1 MKKTVRDIE
10 VTGKTVLVRCDFNVP
25 MKDGVIVDDSRIVA
39 VLPTIDYLLDQGAKI
54 ILMSHFGRPEGTPNM
69 KYTLKPVA
77 ERLTEFLGKEVI
89 FVSAP
94 NVVDEKVL
102 EKSRELK
109 DRDVMLLENLRFR
122 KQEEEN
128 APEFAGE
135 LAGLAEIFV
144 NDAFGTAHRAHASTY
159 GVASYLPA
167 VAGFLM
173 EKEVEFLGDAM
184 KNPEKPFLAIM
195 GGAKVEDKILVI
207 SKLME
212 KVDTL
217 IIGGGMAFPFLRA
230 MGYET
235 GKSLLNE
242 KGVEL
247 AKELLS
253 KAEEKQVKMLLPVDV
268 VCAKEFSDDSPRET
282 HSRDQIP
289 EDQMGLDI
297 GPETVALF
305 AKEIEKAKT
314 IFWNGPMGVFEMPNF
329 AVGTLQLARA
339 LGQSNG
345 TTIIGGGDSA
355 AAVEQFGLSSKM
367 THISTGG
374 GASLKF
380 LEGTELPG
388 VSALLDK

>member
-77 ERLTEFLGKEVI
+77 ERLTEFLGKEVF

>member
-77 ERLTEFLGKEVI
+77 ERLTEFLGKEVF

-128 APEFAGE
+128 DPEFAGE

>member
-10 VTGKTVLVRCDFNVP
+10 VAGKTVLVRCDFNVP

-54 ILMSHFGRPEGTPNM
+54 ILMSHFGRPEGMPNM

-77 ERLTEFLGKEVI
+77 ERLTEFLGKEVF
-89 FVSAP
+89 FVSSP
-94 NVVDEKVL
+94 KVVDEKVL

-109 DRDVMLLENLRFR
+109 ERDVMLLENVRFR

-128 APEFAGE
+128 DSEFARE
-135 LAGLAEIFV
+135 LASLAEIFV

-173 EKEVEFLGDAM
+173 EKEVEFLGGAM

-253 KAEEKQVKMLLPVDV
+253 EAKEKQVNMLLPVDV
-268 VCAKEFSDDSPRET
+268 VCANEFSNDSPRET
-282 HSRDQIP
+282 YARDKIP

-305 AKEIEKAKT
+305 AKEIKKAKT
-314 IFWNGPMGVFEMPNF
+314 IFWNGPMGVFEMSNF

-380 LEGTELPG
+380 LEGTKLPG

>member
-77 ERLTEFLGKEVI
+77 ERLTEFLGKEVF

-128 APEFAGE
+128 DPEFAGE

-159 GVASYLPA
+159 GVASCLPA

>member
-77 ERLTEFLGKEVI
+77 ERLTEFLGKEVF

-128 APEFAGE
+128 DSEFAGE

>member
-128 APEFAGE
+128 DPEFAGE

>member
-25 MKDGVIVDDSRIVA
+25 MKDGVIADDSRIVA

-77 ERLTEFLGKEVI
+77 ERLTEFLGKEVF

-128 APEFAGE
+128 DPEFAGE
-135 LAGLAEIFV
+135 LASLAEIFV

-242 KGVEL
+242 RGVEL

-253 KAEEKQVKMLLPVDV
+253 EAEEKQVKMLLPVDV